1 MHVYYFI
8 TPISTGPGFNPGC
21 SYITLG
27 AKHLISQADPGSLF
41 LDVSILSYSKQEWSL
56 LLDQAHCLVFA
67 GNPRYNPSNVHSYWD
82 YDIWDHIKQAQSKGI
97 LTADLWGGSAY
108 PLPLKSIT
116 SMATDMLTY
125 DRNKHTLA
133 AQSQLDLVTT
143 RDPCSQIIASTAR
156 ADVHLFPC
164 SSYWASKFLHIT
176 PTLRP
181 YNCVTLRYIEGH
193 EPLIKSLH
201 NLALIL
207 AKEKRTFFLCHAGYE
222 YWWAKKNLPE
232 IRNMICI
239 FDPTA
244 LLKFYSRCDKVIS
257 MRLHG
262 SIPALSLG
270 CNVIN
275 VATDSRCLAF
285 DNFGLASVPY
295 TDLPTLP
302 DHLDFH
308 RLSHPNLPDPENF
321 ITLFRQKIVSRL
333 DNATKTIPNS

>member
-21 SYITLG
+21 SYITFG

-41 LDVSILSYSKQEWSL
+41 LDVSILSYSKQEWSI

-82 YDIWDHIKQAQSKGI
+82 YDIWDHIKQAQSRGI

-108 PLPLKSIT
+108 PLPLKPIDV
-116 SMATDMLTY
+116 MATDMLTY

-143 RDPCSQIIASTAR
+143 RDPCAQLITSTVRHDAQ
-156 ADVHLFPC
+156 LFPC
-164 SSYWASKFLHIT
+164 SSYWASSFLNIA
-176 PTLRP
+176 PTHRP
-181 YNCVTLRYIEGH
+181 YNCVTLRYIEGQ
-193 EPLIKSLH
+193 PSVVKSLH
-201 NLALIL
+201 NLSQVL
-207 AKEKRTFFLCHAGYE
+207 ATEKRTFFLCHAGFE
-222 YWWAKKNLPE
+222 YWWAKTNLPE
-232 IRNMICI
+232 IRNIICI
-239 FDPTA
+239 FDPIS
-244 LLKFYSRCDKVIS
+244 LLKFYSMCDKVIS

-285 DNFGLASVPY
+285 DNFGCSSVPY
-295 TDLPTLP
+295 TALDTLP
-302 DHLDFH
+302 NRLEFH
-308 RLSHPNLPDPENF
+308 RLSPPHRPDPKNF
-321 ITLFRQKIVSRL
+321 LTLFRQKIVSRL
-333 DNATKTIPNS
+333 DDASG